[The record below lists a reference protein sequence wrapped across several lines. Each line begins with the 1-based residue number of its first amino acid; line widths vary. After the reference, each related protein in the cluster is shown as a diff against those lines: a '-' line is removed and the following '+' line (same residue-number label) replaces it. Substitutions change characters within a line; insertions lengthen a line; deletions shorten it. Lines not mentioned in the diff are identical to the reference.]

1 MKMNGE
7 NTNRTVDKIVALNFV
22 SEMYVN
28 IKRLLHMLDNLIH
41 KLCTLINLTV
51 GLGWGKQYIC
61 ERISEPCE
69 SHHFK

>member
-1 MKMNGE
+1 MGKI
-7 NTNRTVDKIVALNFV
+7 DKIVALNFV

-28 IKRLLHMLDNLIH
+28 IKRLLHMLDNPIH
-41 KLCTLINLTV
+41 NLCTLINLTV

-61 ERISEPCE
+61 ERISEMCE

>member
-1 MKMNGE
+1 MVTLIFG
-7 NTNRTVDKIVALNFV
+7 

-28 IKRLLHMLDNLIH
+28 IELLLHMSDNPIH

-61 ERISEPCE
+61 ERISETCE